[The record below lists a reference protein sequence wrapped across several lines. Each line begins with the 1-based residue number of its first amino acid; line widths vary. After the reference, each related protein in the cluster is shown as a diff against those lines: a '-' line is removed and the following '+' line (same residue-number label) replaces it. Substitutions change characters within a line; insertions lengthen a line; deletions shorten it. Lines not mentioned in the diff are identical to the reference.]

1 MDILGM
7 IFMVTIFLLGV
18 VLILLVLIQRGR
30 GGGLAGVLGGA
41 GGSSPFGSR
50 AGDTFTRATLIIAVV
65 WIILNMA
72 QILYL
77 RSGEPEAPANQPAEG
92 RAPAEM

>member
-1 MDILGM
+1 MGDIWSGLFMVLIFILG
-7 IFMVTIFLLGV
+7 I

-50 AGDTFTRATLIIAVV
+50 AGDTFTRATLIIAVA
-65 WIILNMA
+65 WIILNMV
-72 QILYL
+72 QILWL
-77 RSGEPEAPANQPAEG
+77 GASQPARPAKQPAEG
-92 RAPAEM
+92 RAPIE

>member
-1 MDILGM
+1 ML
-7 IFMVTIFLLGV
+7 FMVLIFILGV

-50 AGDTFTRATLIIAVV
+50 AGDTFTRATLIVALA
-65 WIILNMA
+65 WIVLNMV
-72 QILYL
+72 QILWIMPPKEEQPPP
-77 RSGEPEAPANQPAEG
+77 SVPPAESRG
-92 RAPAEM
+92 TGD